1 MSMTGSISD
10 LAIADL
16 IQVNC
21 LDRKTAKLQ
30 IQHQDQMV
38 EVFFKAGEVV
48 HAETGDQKGE
58 EVIYQILGWNE
69 GSFNFDSDV
78 ESPVSSITRSWSG
91 LLLEGARRLD
101 EKTQAPI
108 IKQIEQNLKP
118 EGSKMAHFDEILTEL
133 AGEVTGYVASALV
146 GIDGITLATNSIG
159 KIDPDA
165 ISAQMTM
172 LLKLVDG
179 SSEKLGAGQLE
190 DNLTVSDSLYSLMR
204 FLPGK
209 QYFLIITAE
218 RKTGNPG
225 NMRLMSKMY
234 TDRLANAMPR

>member
-1 MSMTGSISD
+1 MSMTGNISD

-21 LDRKTAKLQ
+21 LDRKTAKLL
-30 IQHQDQMV
+30 IQHEEQSALV
-38 EVFFKAGEVV
+38 YFKAGEII
-48 HAETGDQKGE
+48 HAETGEQQGE
-58 EVIYQILGWNE
+58 EVVYQILGWNE
-69 GSFNFDSDV
+69 GSFNLENDV
-78 ESPVSSITRSWSG
+78 ESPISSIKRSWSG

-101 EKTQAPI
+101 EKAQAP
-108 IKQIEQNLKP
+108 KLKKVEQNLKP
-118 EGSKMAHFDEILTEL
+118 EGNKMAQFDEILTEL

-209 QYFLIITAE
+209 QYFLIVAAD

>member
-1 MSMTGSISD
+1 MSMNGNISD

-21 LDRKTAKLQ
+21 LDRKTAKLE
-30 IQHQDQMV
+30 IRHGDQLAV
-38 EVFFKAGEVV
+38 VYFKAGEIV
-48 HAETGDQKGE
+48 HAENGDQRGE
-58 EVIYQILGWNE
+58 EVIYQLLGWSEGTFNLENE
-69 GSFNFDSDV
+69 IEPPMTSVN
-78 ESPVSSITRSWSG
+78 RSWSG

-101 EKTQAPI
+101 ENVQDAGL
-108 IKQIEQNLKP
+108 KQNEQNLKS
-118 EGSKMAHFDEILTEL
+118 EGSKMAQFDDLLTEL

-146 GIDGITLATNSIG
+146 GVDGITLATNSVG

-209 QYFLIITAE
+209 QYFLIINAD

-225 NMRLMSKMY
+225 NMRLMSKLFA
-234 TDRLANAMPR
+234 DRLANAMPH